1 MRRMF
6 VECRNFPTES
16 LGIKHSWLSGWLS
29 GCHIPQI
36 KFWFSNGGSW
46 HLKYWPAFACYACY
60 ACCSLRK
67 NIWIENPPCCCEAGV
82 LVAVGI
88 FHIVKRAPNKIVYD
102 ASFCSVFPFHVLFSW
117 SRVGW
122 DSSLYVPNSWVYL
135 QIIYR
140 WPTNRTQ
147 TKYSQYLPVYSMS
160 IPLFRAIPGASF
172 GASLFLGCLKRV
184 PSTTHHWAL
193 QWAPCCLAILASLRK
208 QFTGACSKELP
219 LLNAV
224 SLDRRRNH
232 LGTFG

>member
-1 MRRMF
+1 MQSSEKYLNWKSTMLLWGGGTSSCWDFSYRQK
-6 VECRNFPTES
+6 
-16 LGIKHSWLSGWLS
+16 G
-29 GCHIPQI
+29 PQQDCLWCFI
-36 KFWFSNGGSW
+36 LF
-46 HLKYWPAFACYACY
+46 
-60 ACCSLRK
+60 
-67 NIWIENPPCCCEAGV
+67 
-82 LVAVGI
+82 
-88 FHIVKRAPNKIVYD
+88 
-102 ASFCSVFPFHVLFSW
+102 VFPFHVLFSW

-224 SLDRRRNH
+224 SLGRRRNH